1 MYIKELTNAEF
12 NLFTDNYPQ
21 FSIYQTSEY
30 GFIMNTQNYN
40 SIFLGLVDDA
50 NKIVAASLILIEK
63 NGIFKY
69 AYAPKGFLID
79 YSDKELVE
87 NFTKLIKDYLGKKKI
102 MAIKINPMIVK
113 SSYDYRTN
121 MSHINPNF
129 EQQIEFLKTLN
140 YYHLGYNNLFE
151 SFKPRYEAIIDLNKP
166 ITSLFGNMNKNF
178 KNKIKSADKNGVR
191 IIKGNDK
198 EIDYLYE
205 QVKNKYPRDKKYFE
219 DVLFL
224 FKKRDM
230 IDYYYAKL
238 DTNAYLINIQKRY
251 QKQMDLC
258 NKLNAKLFKNV
269 RNTKK
274 SNNKLINN
282 KIYEENK
289 LNELKNELIFATK
302 LLKENPKGI
311 LLATMLITKYKDEVY
326 IFMDGYN
333 KDFKK
338 LNAKH
343 LMTWKLIEKYSK
355 EKYKR
360 FNLGGMTNPNIK
372 NEKYKGLNEFKLSF
386 NARCVEYIGD
396 LELITNQALYNL
408 YRNSKPIRYIL
419 KRDK

>member
-1 MYIKELTNAEF
+1 MYIKELNNAEF
-12 NLFTDNYPQ
+12 NLFTDSYPQ

-30 GFIMNTQNYN
+30 GFIMNTQNYT
-40 SIFLGLVDDA
+40 SLFLGLID
-50 NKIVAASLILIEK
+50 NYERIVAASLILIEK
-63 NGIFKY
+63 EGIFKY

-79 YSDKELVE
+79 YSNKELVE
-87 NFTKLIKDYLGKKKI
+87 QFTNLIKEYLGKKKI
-102 MAIKINPMIVK
+102 MAIKINPMIIK
-113 SSYDYRTN
+113 SSYDYNTDSTR
-121 MSHINPNF
+121 INPEFQN
-129 EQQIEFLKTLN
+129 QMDFLKSLD

-151 SFKPRYEAIIDLNKP
+151 AFKPRYDAIIDLNKP
-166 ITSLFGNMNKNF
+166 ITTLFGNMNKNF
-178 KNKIKSADKNGVR
+178 KNKIKSADRNGVR
-191 IIKGNDK
+191 VVKGTSDQL
-198 EIDYLYE
+198 DYLYE
-205 QVKNKYPRDKKYFE
+205 QVKNKYPRYKKYFE
-219 DVLFL
+219 DVLFF
-224 FKKRDM
+224 FKKRNM

-238 DTNAYLINIQKRY
+238 DTNAYLINVQKKY

-258 NKLNAKLFKNV
+258 NKLNNKLFKNAGK
-269 RNTKK
+269 N
-274 SNNKLINN
+274 NNKLITN

-289 LNELKNELIFATK
+289 LNELKNELVFATK
-302 LLKENPKGI
+302 LLKENPDGI
-311 LLATMLITKYKDEVY
+311 LLATMLIAKYRDEVY

-360 FNLGGMTNPNIK
+360 FNLGGMTNPYIK
-372 NEKYKGLNEFKLSF
+372 NDKYKGLNEFKLSF

-396 LELITNQALYNL
+396 LELITNQKLYNL

>member
-1 MYIKELTNAEF
+1 MYIKELNNAEF
-12 NLFTDNYPQ
+12 NLFTDSYPY

-30 GFIMNTQNYN
+30 GFIMNTQNYT
-40 SIFLGLVDDA
+40 SLFLGLVDDYE
-50 NKIVAASLILIEK
+50 KIVAASLILIEK
-63 NGIFKY
+63 EGIFKY

-79 YSDKELVE
+79 YSNKGLVE
-87 NFTKLIKDYLGKKKI
+87 QFTTLIKEYLSKKKI
-102 MAIKINPMIVK
+102 MAIKINPMIIK
-113 SSYDYRTN
+113 SSYDYNTDSTR
-121 MSHINPNF
+121 INPEF
-129 EQQIEFLKTLN
+129 QGQIDFLKSLD

-151 SFKPRYEAIIDLNKP
+151 SFKPRYDAIIDLNKP
-166 ITSLFGNMNKNF
+166 ITTLFGNMNKNF

-191 IIKGNDK
+191 IVKATSNQLDF
-198 EIDYLYE
+198 LYD

-219 DVLFL
+219 DVLFF
-224 FKKRDM
+224 FKKRNM

-238 DTNAYLINIQKRY
+238 DTNVYLISIQKKY

-258 NKLNAKLFKNV
+258 NKLNNKLFKNV
-269 RNTKK
+269 GKN
-274 SNNKLINN
+274 NNKLIST

-289 LNELKNELIFATK
+289 LNEFKNELVFATK
-302 LLKENPKGI
+302 LLKENPDGV
-311 LLATMLITKYKDEVY
+311 LLATMLIAKYRDEVY

-360 FNLGGMTNPNIK
+360 FNLGGMTNPYIK
-372 NEKYKGLNEFKLSF
+372 NKKYKGLNEFKLSF

-396 LELITNQALYNL
+396 LELITNQKLYNL